1 MRIIPQGLTAESRVS
16 RILVADRSIQRHGVK
31 TPSNN
36 IVLPQHPVSS
46 RTDNHGPNTSVIPE
60 FLRRNRPKR
69 QCRRSG
75 EGRNPDGCPV
85 GIYSNKRKSGGL
97 PAIRCRANDGIQV
110 AGREFTGFRPTPE
123 RRRRLYRC

>member
-60 FLRRNRPKR
+60 FLRRNRPER
-69 QCRRSG
+69 QRRRSG
-75 EGRNPDGCPV
+75 EGRNPERLPRGYLFEERQNRWSPC
-85 GIYSNKRKSGGL
+85 NKMQS
-97 PAIRCRANDGIQV
+97 
-110 AGREFTGFRPTPE
+110 E
-123 RRRRLYRC
+123 